1 MNRSIASMNII
12 LHALED
18 HVEKSWIREDDRISL
33 TGCALLDTIGSPV
46 QPDTLYICTPQT
58 LTADLLAHGINAVC
72 CGMPNVPEAA
82 IGPRTSLIVVKDVT
96 LELTAN
102 KVISFFASQSQL
114 FFDLGNAAL
123 AKHDPENLIQ
133 IAAGYSGLALALL
146 DINQSIVARSMQGAQ
161 IDNPRRRL
169 PLTRSMQALGVSSL
183 FLCVVTMFLIYVGM
197 LLLSAYVFGA
207 ALLLL
212 IASLGV
218 SLWEIQISVRALD
231 IHLKD
236 MESV

>member
-1 MNRSIASMNII
+1 M
-12 LHALED
+12 E
-18 HVEKSWIREDDRISL
+18 EL
-33 TGCALLDTIGSPV
+33 TLTTPALLFSAVSLI
-46 QPDTLYICTPQT
+46 
-58 LTADLLAHGINAVC
+58 LLAYTNRFLSYAQLV
-72 CGMPNVPEAA
+72 
-82 IGPRTSLIVVKDVT
+82 RTLKEQHLQHPSKVT
-96 LELTAN
+96 
-102 KVISFFASQSQL
+102 
-114 FFDLGNAAL
+114 
-123 AKHDPENLIQ
+123 
-133 IAAGYSGLALALL
+133 
-146 DINQSIVARSMQGAQ
+146 RAQ
-161 IDNPRRRL
+161 IDNLRRRL
-169 PLTRSMQALGVSSL
+169 HLTRSMQALGSSL